1 MSAVVRA
8 FGDPLFLKQTYGKGY
23 HVNLVVNRDNI
34 EEAQRL
40 VTQALPSSQLV
51 INPNS
56 GEILVTVPKGDLR
69 GLPRLFQWLESSARA
84 VSVVKEWGVS
94 NTTLE
99 QVFLMLCVQNKEIN
113 YNANA
118 TSESEAMQQKIC
130 PICHVFM
137 KETVFM
143 RNIGGQVM
151 LLPDSVCSS
160 CAVGNAGVH
169 YYVDEAEA
177 LALQALPQRAER
189 ISMLLAA
196 AQTKLETAATQQL
209 LASEAKENE
218 ELFSENWKNNNA
230 DVGIEEVSLL
240 SPAQQQS
247 HQAAPV
253 AASMNTHDDP
263 YANSAHGTWVN
274 QVGSA
279 LYIGVDYY
287 SYVMH
292 P

>member
-1 MSAVVRA
+1 MLYIYIVRA

-23 HVNLVVNRDNI
+23 HVNLVVNRENI

-51 INPNS
+51 INTNS
-56 GEILVTVPKGDLR
+56 GEILVTVPKGDIR

-113 YNANA
+113 YNANSL
-118 TSESEAMQQKIC
+118 TENEVMQQKIC

-151 LLPDSVCSS
+151 LLPESVCSS

-177 LALQALPQRAER
+177 IALQALPERAER
-189 ISMLLAA
+189 MSAMLAA
-196 AQTKLETAATQQL
+196 AQTKLEAAATQQL
-209 LASEAKENE
+209 LANEAKEND
-218 ELFSENWKNNNA
+218 ELFNENWKNNA
-230 DVGIEEVSLL
+230 DLMIEDTPLL
-240 SPAQQQS
+240 HSSTLQS
-247 HQAAPV
+247 HQLSSPAPV
-253 AASMNTHDDP
+253 GASMNTNDDP

-274 QVGSA
+274 QVLISGWI
-279 LYIGVDYY
+279 Y
-287 SYVMH
+287 
-292 P
+292 